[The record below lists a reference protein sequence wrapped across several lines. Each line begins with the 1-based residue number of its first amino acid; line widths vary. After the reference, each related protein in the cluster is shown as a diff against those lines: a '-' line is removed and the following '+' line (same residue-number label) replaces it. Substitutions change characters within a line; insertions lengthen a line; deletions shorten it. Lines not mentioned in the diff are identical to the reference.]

1 MIKGKISAIHDIQD
15 IPNTE
20 YQKRVFAISNNEGYQ
35 GKEQV
40 FAFELFGDKMSLIN
54 GFKEGDQVDVE
65 YNLRCRH
72 WKEDKYFTTLDAWKI
87 TKVAGEY
94 QPPEAQNH
102 EPQTAPPLPEN
113 DNLPF

>member
-1 MIKGKISAIHDIQD
+1 MTKGKIKAIHDIQD

-35 GKEQV
+35 GKEQI

-72 WKEDKYFTTLDAWKI
+72 WKDDRYFTTLDAWKI
-87 TKVAGEY
+87 EKA
-94 QPPEAQNH
+94 EAQN
-102 EPQTAPPLPEN
+102 EQPKADVLSGLE
-113 DNLPF
+113 DGPF